1 MAINIIWSEKSI
13 DDLES
18 IATYIEKDSI
28 YYAKSVVS
36 TIFSKVDIL
45 LDFPLLGRVVP
56 EYQDENIRE
65 LFVYSYRLIYKINKN
80 NISIVTIIH
89 GKRILKSSL

>member
-1 MAINIIWSEKSI
+1 MAVNIIWSEKSL

-28 YYAKSVVS
+28 FYAKSIV
-36 TIFSKVDIL
+36 TNIFSKVDIL
-45 LDFPLLGRVVP
+45 LNFPLLGRVVP

-65 LFVYSYRLIYKINKN
+65 LFIYSYRLIYKINKS
-80 NISIVTIIH
+80 NIAIVTVIH
-89 GKRILKSSL
+89 GKRILTSSL

>member
-1 MAINIIWSEKSI
+1 VAVNIIWSEKSL

-28 YYAKSVVS
+28 FYAKSIV
-36 TIFSKVDIL
+36 TNIFSKVDIL
-45 LDFPLLGRVVP
+45 LSFPLLGRVVP

-65 LFVYSYRLIYKINKN
+65 LFIYSYRLIYKINKN
-80 NISIVTIIH
+80 NIAIVTVIH
-89 GKRILKSSL
+89 GKRILTSSL

>member
-1 MAINIIWSEKSI
+1 VAINIIWSEKSI

-28 YYAKSVVS
+28 YYAKSVVT

-45 LDFPLLGRVVP
+45 LEFPLLGRVVP
-56 EYQDENIRE
+56 EYQDKNIRE

-89 GKRILKSSL
+89 GKRILTSSL

>member
-1 MAINIIWSEKSI
+1 MAVNIIWSEKSL

-28 YYAKSVVS
+28 FYAKSIV
-36 TIFSKVDIL
+36 TNIFSKVDIL
-45 LDFPLLGRVVP
+45 LSFPLLGRVVP

-65 LFVYSYRLIYKINKN
+65 LFIYSYRLIYKINKN
-80 NISIVTIIH
+80 NIAIVTVIH
-89 GKRILKSSL
+89 GKRILTSSL

>member
-1 MAINIIWSEKSI
+1 MAVNIIWSEKSI

-18 IATYIEKDSI
+18 IAIYIEKDSI

-89 GKRILKSSL
+89 GKRILTSSL

>member
-1 MAINIIWSEKSI
+1 MAVNIIWSEKSI

-45 LDFPLLGRVVP
+45 LDFPLLGRAVP

-89 GKRILKSSL
+89 GKRILTSSL

>member
-1 MAINIIWSEKSI
+1 VAVNIIWSEKSL

-28 YYAKSVVS
+28 FYAKSVV
-36 TIFSKVDIL
+36 TNIFSKVDIL
-45 LDFPLLGRVVP
+45 LNFPLLGRVVP

-65 LFVYSYRLIYKINKN
+65 LFIYSYRLIYKINKN
-80 NISIVTIIH
+80 NIAIVTVIH
-89 GKRILKSSL
+89 GKRILTPNL